1 MSAEVRTP
9 ADNII
14 RLCGWALGYALRRKA
29 GLAAVLAVML
39 LKVGLDALRPWPMKL
54 LVDHVLNGRPMAPG
68 LAAALRWLPGA
79 SESQGALLA
88 WCVAATVVLFLL
100 AWALGLAA
108 SFASLD
114 FGQRMV
120 YDLGADL
127 FAHLQRLSLRSHARR
142 PVGDAVR
149 RVTNDCGF
157 VATVVKDALL
167 PVFSSLAALTVMFV
181 VMWEIDPWLTLLSL
195 LAAPGMI
202 VVFGRYAKPM
212 MQRSYHQQEVEG
224 RVYNIVEQT
233 LSAAPVVQAF
243 TREEEADRR
252 FVASADATLAA
263 TLAATD
269 VQLQFKVLMGLMTAL
284 GTAGILWLGAAHA
297 LDGRLSVGDIL
308 VFLSYLGSLYAPL
321 ETLMYT
327 GSTLQSASGNARR
340 VLEVMA
346 EEPEVSDRPGASQ
359 GEEEKRRQGDKEL
372 LEFPSSPCLPVS
384 LGSVRLEGV
393 TFGYEPERPILR
405 DVSLD
410 VPAGQTVAVVG
421 YTGAGKT
428 TLVSLVP
435 RFFDPWRGRVLVDGR
450 DVRDVRLR
458 SLREQVGV
466 VLQEPV
472 LFPLTIAENIAYGR
486 PEASREEI
494 EAAACAANAH
504 AFVER
509 LPRGYDTMVGQRGA
523 TLSGGEKQRLSI
535 ARALLKDAPILILDE
550 PTSALDAETE
560 GLLLEA
566 LRRLMKGRTTL
577 IIAHRLST
585 VRGVDRIVVLD
596 EGRIAESGTHD
607 ELLARSGL
615 YSRLHNAQFGLPA
628 AIPGGPRI

>member
-68 LAAALRWLPGA
+68 QAAALGWLPGA
-79 SESQGALLA
+79 TTGALLA

-100 AWALGLAA
+100 AWALGLTA
-108 SFASLD
+108 SFASLH

-127 FAHLQRLSLRSHARR
+127 LAHLQRLSLRSHARR
-142 PVGDAVR
+142 PVGDAMR

-233 LSAAPVVQAF
+233 LSAAPIVQAF

-269 VQLQFKVLMGLMTAL
+269 VQLQFKVLMGLMTTL
-284 GTAGILWLGAAHA
+284 GTAGILWLGATHA

-327 GSTLQSASGNARR
+327 GSTLQNASGNAHR

-346 EEPEVSDRPGASQ
+346 EEPEVSDRPGA
-359 GEEEKRRQGDKEL
+359 ET
-372 LEFPSSPCLPVS
+372 LPPVA
-384 LGSVRLEGV
+384 GRVRLEGV

-410 VPAGQTVAVVG
+410 VPAGQTVALVG

-435 RFFDPWRGRVLVDGR
+435 RFFDPWQGRVLVDGR

-472 LFPLTIAENIAYGR
+472 LFPLTVAENIAYGR
-486 PEASREEI
+486 PKASREEI
-494 EAAACAANAH
+494 EAAARAANAH
-504 AFVER
+504 AFIER
-509 LPRGYDTMVGQRGA
+509 LPQGYDTMVGQRGA
-523 TLSGGEKQRLSI
+523 TLSGGERQRLSI

-566 LRRLMKGRTTL
+566 LRQLMKGRTTL

-585 VRGVDRIVVLD
+585 VRGADGIVVLD
-596 EGRIAESGTHD
+596 DGRIAESGTHE

-615 YSRLHNAQFGLPA
+615 YSQLHNAQFGLPA
-628 AIPGGPRI
+628 AAGRREL

>member
-1 MSAEVRTP
+1 
-9 ADNII
+9 
-14 RLCGWALGYALRRKA
+14 
-29 GLAAVLAVML
+29 
-39 LKVGLDALRPWPMKL
+39 
-54 LVDHVLNGRPMAPG
+54 
-68 LAAALRWLPGA
+68 
-79 SESQGALLA
+79 
-88 WCVAATVVLFLL
+88 
-100 AWALGLAA
+100 
-108 SFASLD
+108 
-114 FGQRMV
+114 
-120 YDLGADL
+120 
-127 FAHLQRLSLRSHARR
+127 
-142 PVGDAVR
+142 
-149 RVTNDCGF
+149 
-157 VATVVKDALL
+157 
-167 PVFSSLAALTVMFV
+167 VMFI

-233 LSAAPVVQAF
+233 LSAAPIVQAF

-284 GTAGILWLGAAHA
+284 GTAGILWLGATHA

-346 EEPEVSDRPGASQ
+346 EEPEVSDRPGA
-359 GEEEKRRQGDKEL
+359 ET
-372 LEFPSSPCLPVS
+372 LPPVA
-384 LGSVRLEGV
+384 GSVRLEGV
-393 TFGYEPERPILR
+393 TFGYEPGKSVLR
-405 DVSLD
+405 NVSLE
-410 VPAGQTVAVVG
+410 VLAGQTVAVVG
-421 YTGAGKT
+421 ATGAGKT

-435 RFFDPWRGRVLVDGR
+435 RFFDPWQGRVLVDGR

-466 VLQEPV
+466 VLQEPF
-472 LFPLTIAENIAYGR
+472 LFPFTIAENIAYGR

-494 EAAACAANAH
+494 EAAARAANAH
-504 AFVER
+504 VFIER
-509 LPRGYDTMVGQRGA
+509 LPQGYGTMVGQRGA

-585 VRGVDRIVVLD
+585 VRGANRIVVLD
-596 EGRIAESGTHD
+596 EGRIVESGTHD
-607 ELLARSGL
+607 ELLALGERYARFHNLQSGEPSSL
-615 YSRLHNAQFGLPA
+615 A
-628 AIPGGPRI
+628 AVGG